1 MHLLFKPS
9 ILGFS
14 ICLIL
19 FFRNE
24 DSVSQDIQMILTKY
38 YENTGGVEKWKSLN
52 STVKTSTFKQK
63 QDISHFLKINT
74 KQGKFIYERWLSFK
88 KSNPQ
93 DTFSTC
99 FDGDNYW
106 RHSKQNGLQDF
117 PFYAHH
123 YGRYVRMSDPLFLLG
138 ADSLRLDGKRILNK
152 GTKKIDCFRV
162 NVFVDGS
169 SVFYYFNPETFLPE
183 GSSTEIGAKPLTLFS
198 DYRWVDG
205 LLFSFKAITFI
216 GDNVD
221 SEEEVESIK
230 LNREIPLDLF
240 EYPKSREYIFNRM
253 RDLSFN

>member
-1 MHLLFKPS
+1 MHLIFRPS
-9 ILGFS
+9 ILGIS

-24 DSVSQDIQMILTKY
+24 DCFSQDIKTILTKY
-38 YENTGGVEKWKSLN
+38 YENTGGEEKWKSLN
-52 STVKTSTFKQK
+52 STVYASMFKRD
-63 QDISHFLKINT
+63 QDISFLVKINS
-74 KQGKFIYERWLSFK
+74 KQDKFIYERWLSFK

-99 FDGDNYW
+99 FNGENYW
-106 RHSKQNGLQDF
+106 RHTKQYGFQDF

-123 YGRYVRMSDPLFLLG
+123 YGRYVRMSDPLFLLA
-138 ADSLRLDGKRILNK
+138 ADSIQLDGNRIINK
-152 GTKKIDCFRV
+152 GVRKINCMRV
-162 NVFVDGS
+162 KVFVDGS

-198 DYRWVDG
+198 DFRWVDG
-205 LLFSFKAITFI
+205 LLFPFKAITFI

-221 SEEEVESIK
+221 SEEEIESIK

-240 EYPKSREYIFNRM
+240 EYPKSREYILNRKQ
-253 RDLSFN
+253 DLSFN